1 MNDHLSQPPGF
12 SWRLFW
18 YLFIAALIG
27 IAGIIPAALQIF
39 ASSFDRVQ
47 LPAIPLPVIITLGV
61 IQNLVLLGLFVGL
74 GLKLSGKVGLDPIL
88 TQSWLNGELVLDRVL
103 KALGFGIVAG
113 LIVGVVLVPLF
124 LILVPHLPKLP
135 FVAVAK
141 LPIWKRFLMC
151 FYGGLY
157 EEIFSRLFLLSLLAW
172 LFNKSWRKDREQLA
186 NGAFW
191 SANLFVAIL
200 FGLGHLPSASLLMPI
215 TPLVVA
221 AALTLNGIAAIVF
234 GWLYRQ
240 RGLESAMIGHFTPDF
255 VVWVIGPLL
264 LPS

>member
-88 TQSWLNGELVLDRVL
+88 TQ
-103 KALGFGIVAG
+103 A
-113 LIVGVVLVPLF
+113 VPLF
-124 LILVPHLPKLP
+124 RSPGHS
-135 FVAVAK
+135 A
-141 LPIWKRFLMC
+141 
-151 FYGGLY
+151 GGNQPVI
-157 EEIFSRLFLLSLLAW
+157 ERTRRL
-172 LFNKSWRKDREQLA
+172 
-186 NGAFW
+186 
-191 SANLFVAIL
+191 
-200 FGLGHLPSASLLMPI
+200 
-215 TPLVVA
+215 
-221 AALTLNGIAAIVF
+221 
-234 GWLYRQ
+234 
-240 RGLESAMIGHFTPDF
+240 
-255 VVWVIGPLL
+255 
-264 LPS
+264 

>member
-1 MNDHLSQPPGF
+1 MNDHLSQPQRF

-18 YLFIAALIG
+18 GLFVAALIG
-27 IAGIIPAALQIF
+27 IAGMIPAALQMF
-39 ASSFDRVQ
+39 GSSFDRTQ
-47 LPAIPLPVIITLGV
+47 LPAIPLPVIITLGI

-74 GLKLSGKVGLDPIL
+74 GLKLSGKVHLGPML
-88 TQSWLNGELVLDRVL
+88 TQSWLNGEPVLDRVR
-103 KALGFGIVAG
+103 KALGFGIIAG
-113 LIVGVVLVPLF
+113 LFVGVVLVPLM
-124 LILVPHLPKLP
+124 LLLVPHLPKLP
-135 FVAVAK
+135 FVAAAK
-141 LPIWKRFLMC
+141 LAIWKRILMC

-157 EEIFSRLFLLSLLAW
+157 EEIFSRLFLLSLFAW
-172 LFNKSWRKDREQLA
+172 LLNKSWRKDRGQLT

-191 SANLFVAIL
+191 SANLIVAIL

-240 RGLESAMIGHFTPDF
+240 RGLEAAMIGHFTTDF
-255 VVWVIGPLL
+255 VLYVIGPLF

>member
-1 MNDHLSQPPGF
+1 MNHHLCQPRGF

-18 YLFIAALIG
+18 GLFVAALIG
-27 IAGIIPAALQIF
+27 IAGIIPATLQIF
-39 ASSFDRVQ
+39 GSTFDQTQ
-47 LPAIPLPVIITLGV
+47 LPIPLPVIITLGV

-74 GLKLSGKVGLDPIL
+74 GLKLSGKIGLGPIL
-88 TQSWLNGELVLDRVL
+88 TQSWLNGEPILDRVL
-103 KALGFGIVAG
+103 RALGFGIIAG
-113 LIVGVVLVPLF
+113 LFVGVVLVPLF
-124 LILVPHLPKLP
+124 LLLVPHLPKLP
-135 FVAVAK
+135 FVAAAK

-157 EEIFSRLFLLSLLAW
+157 EEIFSRLFLLSLFAW
-172 LFNKSWRKDREQLA
+172 FFNKSWRKDREQLA

-200 FGLGHLPSASLLMPI
+200 FGLGHLPSVSLLMPI

-240 RGLESAMIGHFTPDF
+240 RGLESAMIGHFTTDF

>member
-1 MNDHLSQPPGF
+1 MNDHLRQPRGF

-18 YLFIAALIG
+18 GLFVAALIG
-27 IAGIIPAALQIF
+27 IAGMLPATLQIF
-39 ASSFDRVQ
+39 GSTFDRTQ
-47 LPAIPLPVIITLGV
+47 LPLPLPVIITLGI

-74 GLKLSGKVGLDPIL
+74 GLKLSGKIGLGPIL
-88 TQSWLNGELVLDRVL
+88 TRSCLNGEPILDRVL
-103 KALGFGIVAG
+103 MALGFGIIAG
-113 LIVGVVLVPLF
+113 LFVGVVLIPLF
-124 LILVPHLPKLP
+124 LLLVPHLPKLP
-135 FVAVAK
+135 FVAAAK

-157 EEIFSRLFLLSLLAW
+157 EEIFSRLFLLSLFAW
-172 LFNKSWRKDREQLA
+172 LFNKSWRKDRGQLT

-191 SANLFVAIL
+191 SANLIVAIV

-221 AALTLNGIAAIVF
+221 AALVLNGIAAIVF
-234 GWLYRQ
+234 GWLYRR
-240 RGLESAMIGHFTPDF
+240 RGLESAMIGHFTTDF
-255 VVWVIGPLL
+255 VLYVIGPLF